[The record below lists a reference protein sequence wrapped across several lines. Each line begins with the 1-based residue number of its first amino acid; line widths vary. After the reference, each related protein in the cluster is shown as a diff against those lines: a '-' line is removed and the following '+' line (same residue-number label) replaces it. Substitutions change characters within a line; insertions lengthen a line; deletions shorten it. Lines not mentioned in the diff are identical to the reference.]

1 MAKATPEGKVKKK
14 LIDFLKSLGGD
25 CFYYMP
31 VQNGMGQTGI
41 PDVMAI
47 IKGVPFAFECK
58 ATPKQHPTVLQAYA
72 LDRIHKAL
80 GFAWVVDDHTV
91 ELAEKMVRT
100 LMEAVDDCGEY
111 TNADDLEAFSKA
123 DTVRAL
129 YRWQDKLEVMEFE
142 DGTCSQG

>member
-14 LIDFLKSLGGD
+14 LIDLLKSLGGD

-72 LDRIHKAL
+72 LDHIHKAR

-91 ELAEKMVRT
+91 KLAEKMVRMI
-100 LMEAVDDCGEY
+100 MEAVDDSGEY
-111 TNADDLEAFSKA
+111 STSTELEDFSNDDM
-123 DTVRAL
+123 VRPL
-129 YRWQDKLEVMEFE
+129 YRWKQKLEVMEFE

>member
-14 LIDFLKSLGGD
+14 LVEFLKSLGSD

-72 LDRIHKAL
+72 LDRIHKAR
-80 GFAWVVDDHTV
+80 GIAWVVDSDNVDLVTNSIEIIAESIINNAASYDDYV
-91 ELAEKMVRT
+91 EQLVDTNK
-100 LMEAVDDCGEY
+100 EA
-111 TNADDLEAFSKA
+111 
-123 DTVRAL
+123 RL
-129 YRWQDKLEVMEFE
+129 YRWKDKLEVMEFE

>member
-14 LIDFLKSLGGD
+14 LLDFLKSLGGD

-72 LDRIHKAL
+72 LDRIHKAR
-80 GFAWVVDDHTV
+80 GVAWVVDCENV
-91 ELAEKMVRT
+91 ELVKNSVELIAESIINNATSYDDYVEQ
-100 LMEAVDDCGEY
+100 LVD
-111 TNADDLEAFSKA
+111 TNKES
-123 DTVRAL
+123 RL
-129 YRWQDKLEVMEFE
+129 YRWKDKLEVMEFE

>member
-14 LIDFLKSLGGD
+14 LLEFLKSLGGD

-91 ELAEKMVRT
+91 ELAEKMVRMI
-100 LMEAVDDCGEY
+100 MESVDDSGEY
-111 TNADDLEAFSKA
+111 STATELEDFSNDA
-123 DTVRAL
+123 TVRPL
-129 YRWQDKLEVMEFE
+129 YRWKDKLEVMEFE

>member
-72 LDRIHKAL
+72 LDRIHKAM
-80 GFAWVVDDHTV
+80 GFAWVVD
-91 ELAEKMVRT
+91 AT
-100 LMEAVDDCGEY
+100 L
-111 TNADDLEAFSKA
+111 LS
-123 DTVRAL
+123 
-129 YRWQDKLEVMEFE
+129 
-142 DGTCSQG
+142 

>member
-14 LIDFLKSLGGD
+14 LLDFLKSLGGD

-31 VQNGMGQTGI
+31 VQNGMGQSGI

-72 LDRIHKAL
+72 LDRIHKAK
-80 GFAWVVDDHTV
+80 GIAWVVDCENV
-91 ELAEKMVRT
+91 ELVKNSAEIIAESIINNASSYDDYVEQ
-100 LMEAVDDCGEY
+100 LVD
-111 TNADDLEAFSKA
+111 TNKES
-123 DTVRAL
+123 RL

>member
-14 LIDFLKSLGGD
+14 LLDFLKSLGSD

-47 IKGVPFAFECK
+47 INGVPFAFECK

-72 LDRIHKAL
+72 LDRIHKAR
-80 GFAWVVDDHTV
+80 GVAWVVDSDNVDLVTNSIEIIAESIINNASSYDDYV
-91 ELAEKMVRT
+91 EQL
-100 LMEAVDDCGEY
+100 VD
-111 TNADDLEAFSKA
+111 TNKES
-123 DTVRAL
+123 RL
-129 YRWQDKLEVMEFE
+129 YRWKDKLEVMEFE

>member
-1 MAKATPEGKVKKK
+1 MTKATPEGKVKKK
-14 LIDFLKSLGGD
+14 LIDFLKSLGDD

-31 VQNGMGQTGI
+31 VQNGMGQSGI
-41 PDVMAI
+41 PDIMAI

-91 ELAEKMVRT
+91 ELAEKMVRMI
-100 LMEAVDDCGEY
+100 MESVDDSGEY
-111 TNADDLEAFSKA
+111 STATELEDFSNNA
-123 DTVRAL
+123 TVRPL
-129 YRWQDKLEVMEFE
+129 YRWKDKLEVMEFE

>member
-47 IKGVPFAFECK
+47 INGVPFAFECK

-72 LDRIHKAL
+72 LDRIHKAR
-80 GFAWVVDDHTV
+80 GVAWVVDCENV
-91 ELAEKMVRT
+91 ELVKNSVELIAESIINNAASYDDYVEQ
-100 LMEAVDDCGEY
+100 LVD
-111 TNADDLEAFSKA
+111 TNKES
-123 DTVRAL
+123 RL
-129 YRWQDKLEVMEFE
+129 YRWKDKLEVMEFE

>member
-58 ATPKQHPTVLQAYA
+58 ATPKQHPTVLQAYT
-72 LDRIHKAL
+72 LDRIHKAR
-80 GFAWVVDDHTV
+80 GVAWVVDSENV
-91 ELAEKMVRT
+91 ELVKNSAAIIAESI
-100 LMEAVDDCGEY
+100 LNYASNYDDYIEQLVDANKE
-111 TNADDLEAFSKA
+111 S
-123 DTVRAL
+123 RL

>member
-25 CFYYMP
+25 CFYYMS
-31 VQNGMGQTGI
+31 VQHGMGQTGI

-72 LDRIHKAL
+72 LDRIHKAR
-80 GFAWVVDDHTV
+80 GVAWVVDSENV
-91 ELAEKMVRT
+91 ELVKNSAAIIAESI
-100 LMEAVDDCGEY
+100 LNYASNYDDYIEQLVDANKE
-111 TNADDLEAFSKA
+111 S
-123 DTVRAL
+123 RL

>member
-14 LIDFLKSLGGD
+14 LIDLLKSLGGD

-72 LDRIHKAL
+72 LDRIHKAR
-80 GFAWVVDDHTV
+80 GVAWVVDCENV
-91 ELAEKMVRT
+91 ELVKNSVELIAESIINNAASYDDYVEQ
-100 LMEAVDDCGEY
+100 LVD
-111 TNADDLEAFSKA
+111 TNKES
-123 DTVRAL
+123 RL
-129 YRWQDKLEVMEFE
+129 YRWKDKLEVMEFE

>member
-72 LDRIHKAL
+72 LDRIHKAR
-80 GFAWVVDDHTV
+80 GVAWVVDCENV
-91 ELAEKMVRT
+91 ELVKNSIEIIAESIINNASSYDDYVEQ
-100 LMEAVDDCGEY
+100 LVD
-111 TNADDLEAFSKA
+111 TNKDS
-123 DTVRAL
+123 RL
-129 YRWQDKLEVMEFE
+129 YRWKDKLEVMEFE

>member
-14 LIDFLKSLGGD
+14 LLDFLKSLGGD
-25 CFYYMP
+25 CFFYMP

-91 ELAEKMVRT
+91 EIAEKMVRMI
-100 LMEAVDDCGEY
+100 MESVDDSGEY
-111 TNADDLEAFSKA
+111 STATELEDFSNN
-123 DTVRAL
+123 DTVRPL
-129 YRWQDKLEVMEFE
+129 YRWKDKLEVMEFE
-142 DGTCSQG
+142 DGTCS

>member
-14 LIDFLKSLGGD
+14 LIDFLKSLGSD

-72 LDRIHKAL
+72 LDRIHKAR
-80 GFAWVVDDHTV
+80 GVAWVVDSDNVDLVTNSIEIIAESIINNASSYDDYV
-91 ELAEKMVRT
+91 EQL
-100 LMEAVDDCGEY
+100 VD
-111 TNADDLEAFSKA
+111 TNKES
-123 DTVRAL
+123 RL
-129 YRWQDKLEVMEFE
+129 YRWKDKLEVMEFE

>member
-1 MAKATPEGKVKKK
+1 MAKQTPEGKVKKK
-14 LIDFLKSLGGD
+14 LLDFLKSLGGD

-72 LDRIHKAL
+72 LDRIHKAR
-80 GFAWVVDDHTV
+80 GIAWVVDSETV
-91 ELAEKMVRT
+91 EYVVQHIERFVSMAKTMV
-100 LMEAVDDCGEY
+100 LSDDDWIEDLCKGEP
-111 TNADDLEAFSKA
+111 
-123 DTVRAL
+123 AL
-129 YRWQDKLEVMEFE
+129 YRWKDKLKPLEF
-142 DGTCSQG
+142 DGE

>member
-47 IKGVPFAFECK
+47 IKGVTFAFECK

-72 LDRIHKAL
+72 LDRIHKARGL
-80 GFAWVVDDHTV
+80 AWVVDCENV
-91 ELAEKMVRT
+91 ELVKNSIEIIAESIINNASRYDDYVEQ
-100 LMEAVDDCGEY
+100 LVD
-111 TNADDLEAFSKA
+111 TNKDS
-123 DTVRAL
+123 RL
-129 YRWQDKLEVMEFE
+129 YRWKDKLEVMEFE

>member
-72 LDRIHKAL
+72 LDRIHKAR
-80 GFAWVVDDHTV
+80 GVAWVVDCENV
-91 ELAEKMVRT
+91 ELVMNSIEIIAESIINNVSSYDDYVEQ
-100 LMEAVDDCGEY
+100 LVD
-111 TNADDLEAFSKA
+111 TNKDS
-123 DTVRAL
+123 RL
-129 YRWQDKLEVMEFE
+129 YRWKDKLEVMEFE
-142 DGTCSQG
+142 DGACSQG

>member
-72 LDRIHKAL
+72 LDRIHKAR
-80 GFAWVVDDHTV
+80 GVAWVVDSDNVDLVTNSIEIIAESIINNASSCGDYV
-91 ELAEKMVRT
+91 EQL
-100 LMEAVDDCGEY
+100 VD
-111 TNADDLEAFSKA
+111 TNKES
-123 DTVRAL
+123 RL
-129 YRWQDKLEVMEFE
+129 YRWKDKLEVMEFE
-142 DGTCSQG
+142 DGACSQG

>member
-14 LIDFLKSLGGD
+14 LLDFLKSLGGD

-72 LDRIHKAL
+72 LDRIHKAR
-80 GFAWVVDDHTV
+80 GVAWVVDCENV
-91 ELAEKMVRT
+91 ELVKNSVEIIAESIINNASSYDDYVEQ
-100 LMEAVDDCGEY
+100 LVD
-111 TNADDLEAFSKA
+111 TNKES
-123 DTVRAL
+123 RL

-142 DGTCSQG
+142 DGTCS

>member
-14 LIDFLKSLGGD
+14 LLDFLKSLGGD

-31 VQNGMGQTGI
+31 VQNGMGQSGI
-41 PDVMAI
+41 PDIMAI

-72 LDRIHKAL
+72 LDRIHKAR
-80 GFAWVVDDHTV
+80 GVAWVVDCENV
-91 ELAEKMVRT
+91 ELVKNSAEIIAESIINNASNYDDYVEQ
-100 LMEAVDDCGEY
+100 LVD
-111 TNADDLEAFSKA
+111 TNKES
-123 DTVRAL
+123 RL

>member
-14 LIDFLKSLGGD
+14 LIDFLKSLGSD

-72 LDRIHKAL
+72 LDRIHKAR
-80 GFAWVVDDHTV
+80 GVAWVVDADNVDLVKNSV
-91 ELAEKMVRT
+91 EIIAESIINNAASYDDYVEQ
-100 LMEAVDDCGEY
+100 LVD
-111 TNADDLEAFSKA
+111 TNKES
-123 DTVRAL
+123 RL
-129 YRWQDKLEVMEFE
+129 YRWKDKLEVMEFE

>member
-25 CFYYMP
+25 CFFYMP
-31 VQNGMGQTGI
+31 VQNGMGQSGI
-41 PDVMAI
+41 PDIMAI

-91 ELAEKMVRT
+91 EIAEKMVRMI
-100 LMEAVDDCGEY
+100 MESVDDSGEY
-111 TNADDLEAFSKA
+111 STATELEDFSND
-123 DTVRAL
+123 DTVRPL
-129 YRWQDKLEVMEFE
+129 YRWKDKLEVMEFE
-142 DGTCSQG
+142 DGTCS

>member
-14 LIDFLKSLGGD
+14 LLDFLKSLGGD

-41 PDVMAI
+41 PDIMAI

-72 LDRIHKAL
+72 LDRIHSAR
-80 GFAWVVDDHTV
+80 GVAWVVDCENV
-91 ELAEKMVRT
+91 ELVKNSVELIAESIINNAASYDDYVEQ
-100 LMEAVDDCGEY
+100 LVD
-111 TNADDLEAFSKA
+111 TNKES
-123 DTVRAL
+123 RL
-129 YRWQDKLEVMEFE
+129 YRWKEKLEVMEFE

>member
-80 GFAWVVDDHTV
+80 GIAWVVDNESV
-91 ELAEKMVRT
+91 ELAEKMIGAIIESV
-100 LMEAVDDCGEY
+100 GEGSEY
-111 TNADDLEAFSKA
+111 LDTDDLEEFSRSSV
-123 DTVRAL
+123 TSVL
-129 YRWQDKLEVMEFE
+129 YRWQDKLEVMEFNNE
-142 DGTCSQG
+142 

>member
-14 LIDFLKSLGGD
+14 LLDFLKSLGGD

-72 LDRIHKAL
+72 LDRIHKARGL
-80 GFAWVVDDHTV
+80 AWVVDNESI
-91 ELAEKMVRT
+91 ELAKKMIGAII
-100 LMEAVDDCGEY
+100 ESVDEGSEY
-111 TNADDLEAFSKA
+111 LNADDLEEF
-123 DTVRAL
+123 VRSNVTKML
-129 YRWQDKLEVMEFE
+129 YRWTSKLEVMEFE

>member
-14 LIDFLKSLGGD
+14 LLDFLKSLGGD

-31 VQNGMGQTGI
+31 VQNGMGQSGI
-41 PDVMAI
+41 PDIMAI

-91 ELAEKMVRT
+91 ELAEKMVRMI
-100 LMEAVDDCGEY
+100 MEAVDDSGEY
-111 TNADDLEAFSKA
+111 STATELEDFSND
-123 DTVRAL
+123 DTVRPL
-129 YRWQDKLEVMEFE
+129 YRWKDKLEVMEFE